1 MELLVLAIL
10 VLLVILGAAVYL
22 ASIPLVWFLVAV
34 SLFFLGLIGPALGCL
49 VLGVIIAMFTRRD

>member
-10 VLLVILGAAVYL
+10 VLLVILGAALYL

-34 SLFFLGLIGPALGCL
+34 LLFFLGLIGPALGCL
-49 VLGVIIAMFTRRD
+49 VLGVIIAMFTRGD